1 MKRRNILRAILV
13 GAAGLAT
20 ASRAATAQESKRMR
34 VVYHLSDL
42 EKVSFVLSNME
53 NHVRGVGGPGVADV
67 RVVVH
72 GPALKA
78 FHAMSADPNTSV
90 SSDRLM
96 KLQVGFDACAN
107 TMRAQNIKLDDLLPG
122 FGVAEKG
129 GVVRLTEL
137 QMQGY
142 AYLRP

>member
-1 MKRRNILRAILV
+1 MERRNLFKAMFA
-13 GAAGLAT
+13 GAAGVFAVTRAHAT
-20 ASRAATAQESKRMR
+20 EESPRMR

-42 EKVSFVLSNME
+42 EKVGFVLSNME
-53 NHVRGVGGPGVADV
+53 NHVRGVGGPGVADI

-78 FHAMSADPNTSV
+78 FHSAAAEPNTSAA
-90 SSDRLM
+90 SDRLM
-96 KLQVGFDACAN
+96 KLGVGFDACAN
-107 TMRAQNIKLDDLLPG
+107 TMRAQGVNLEDLLPG

-137 QMQGY
+137 QMKGY
-142 AYLRP
+142 SYLRP

>member
-1 MKRRNILRAILV
+1 MERRNIFKAILV
-13 GAAGLAT
+13 AAAGLAT
-20 ASRAATAQESKRMR
+20 PSRAVTAQESNRMR

-42 EKVSFVLSNME
+42 EKVAFVLSNME
-53 NHVRGVGGPGVADV
+53 NHVRGVGGPGVADI

-78 FHAMSADPNTSV
+78 FHAKSADPTTSDA
-90 SSDRLM
+90 SDGLM

-107 TMRAQNIKLDDLLPG
+107 TMRAQNVKLEDLLPG
-122 FGVAEKG
+122 FGVADKG